1 MPPSISATNLIV
13 IAILAVILFF
23 AVRSSI
29 RHLHGAGGCCGGG
42 TYKAHPKKLEP
53 VAQTKTFPVD
63 GMTCQHCV
71 NRVMDAVN
79 SIDGVSGV
87 VHLKKGIV
95 TVSMEH
101 PVEDAI
107 ICQAIEKA
115 GYTVPRT
122 KN

>member
-1 MPPSISATNLIV
+1 
-13 IAILAVILFF
+13 
-23 AVRSSI
+23 
-29 RHLHGAGGCCGGG
+29 
-42 TYKAHPKKLEP
+42 
-53 VAQTKTFPVD
+53 
-63 GMTCQHCV
+63 
-71 NRVMDAVN
+71 MDAVN

>member
-1 MPPSISATNLIV
+1 
-13 IAILAVILFF
+13 
-23 AVRSSI
+23 
-29 RHLHGAGGCCGGG
+29 
-42 TYKAHPKKLEP
+42 
-53 VAQTKTFPVD
+53 
-63 GMTCQHCV
+63 MTCQHCV

>member
-42 TYKAHPKKLEP
+42 TYKAHPKKLEH

-79 SIDGVSGV
+79 S
-87 VHLKKGIV
+87 IV